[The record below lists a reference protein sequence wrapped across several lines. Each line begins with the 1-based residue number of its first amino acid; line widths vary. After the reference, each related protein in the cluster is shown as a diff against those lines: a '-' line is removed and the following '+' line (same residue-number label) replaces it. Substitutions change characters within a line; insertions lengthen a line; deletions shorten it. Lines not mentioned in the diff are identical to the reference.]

1 MFRLLLKDLCT
12 KSILDVIKSE
22 NKQIWLNFGFFFE
35 KNHYPSVNLPCH
47 VKTHNFYVCIKK
59 ANRRIREIEFRKKD
73 FLLFCPAK

>member
-47 VKTHNFYVCIKK
+47 VETHNFYVCIKK
-59 ANRRIREIEFRKKD
+59 ANRRIRENEFRKND